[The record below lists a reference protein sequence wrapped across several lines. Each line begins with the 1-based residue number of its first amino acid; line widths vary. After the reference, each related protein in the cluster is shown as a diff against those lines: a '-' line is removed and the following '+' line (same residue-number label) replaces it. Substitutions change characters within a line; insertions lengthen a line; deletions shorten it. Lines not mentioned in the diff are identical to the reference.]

1 MEDLT
6 IRPTAKF
13 VMMSTIFAVLVF
25 LALEIAWVSLWRS
38 YEALNF
44 VPYAAFVVLLLPL
57 PRAVR
62 RQFTKTTIVGDRL
75 HYETGM
81 FSKTTR
87 TIQLSK
93 LQDLRV
99 DQTFVQRLC
108 GVGNLSI
115 ETAGAASWEAIRD
128 VDNPQAVADEIL
140 NRAHQQGRPAV

>member
-1 MEDLT
+1 VEDLT

-13 VMMSTIFAVLVF
+13 IMLRTILAVLVF
-25 LALEIAWVSLWRS
+25 LAVEIAWFTLWR
-38 YEALNF
+38 ENEDLKW
-44 VPYAAFVVLLLPL
+44 VPIVAFVVLIWPL
-57 PRAVR
+57 PGALR
-62 RQFTKTTIVGDRL
+62 RQFTKTTIAGDRL

-99 DQTFVQRLC
+99 EQTFKQRIFA
-108 GVGNLSI
+108 VGNLSI

-140 NRAHQQGRPAV
+140 NRAHQHGPSV